1 MSRWKVRLLGLL
13 AAGAMIAVVQA
24 PAMADDFDDFG
35 RFDGFDD
42 AEVCFEVG
50 FDAVVCDGELFVEAD
65 NFNTF
70 DLFDEDDDDCG
81 IFGDDDDDCGIFGD
95 DEDFGIF
102 DDNEH
107 FGIFDNDRDRF
118 DRFDDDHHHD
128 GLRIG

>member
-13 AAGAMIAVVQA
+13 VAGAMIAVVQA

-81 IFGDDDDDCGIFGD
+81 IFGDDDDDCGIFD
-95 DEDFGIF
+95 DDDDDFDHLALF
-102 DDNEH
+102 DDDDNDH
-107 FGIFDNDRDRF
+107 LFDHDRDR
-118 DRFDDDHHHD
+118 HD